1 MSQLNGGA
9 IEKIQELTLAA
20 VHTQELK
27 TTICPTVMLPSGY
40 GIESLE
46 RFNLNRFRFRGALE
60 TTSIADFVRYSV
72 GYAVIDTPSR
82 CFIDAESMSARAVFN
97 IGSLDEPGH
106 ADNVASI
113 RLKKT
118 APFRALL
125 AINGDRLS
133 QKQIAEWLEDWSD
146 FLLAFDAEG
155 ETMDISKAA
164 QAVRRVTIQ
173 QTNQADH
180 EDSDFAGRKSL
191 MQSVEASSKDVMP
204 VAFEFKC
211 IPYEGLG
218 ERRFSLRNSLL
229 KSGEPVFVLRIVQLE
244 AQEEEMANEFRD
256 LLIAQFDDKPVDT
269 FIGNFKA

>member
-1 MSQLNGGA
+1 MSQLNGDA

-20 VHTQELK
+20 VHTQDLK

-46 RFNLNRFRFRGALE
+46 RFNLNRFRFRGTLE

-72 GYAVIDTPSR
+72 GYAVIDTPAR

-113 RLKKT
+113 RLKT

-125 AINGDRLS
+125 AVNGDRLS

-146 FLLAFDAEG
+146 LLLAFDTEG
-155 ETMDISKAA
+155 TTMDISKAA

-173 QTNQADH
+173 QTNQAEH
-180 EDSDFAGRKSL
+180 EDSDFAGKNR
-191 MQSVEASSKDVMP
+191 
-204 VAFEFKC
+204 
-211 IPYEGLG
+211 
-218 ERRFSLRNSLL
+218 
-229 KSGEPVFVLRIVQLE
+229 
-244 AQEEEMANEFRD
+244 
-256 LLIAQFDDKPVDT
+256 
-269 FIGNFKA
+269 

>member
-1 MSQLNGGA
+1 MSQLNGDA

-27 TTICPTVMLPSGY
+27 TTLCPTVMLPSGY

-46 RFNLNRFRFRGALE
+46 RFNLHRFRFRGALE

-72 GYAVIDTPSR
+72 GYAVTDTPAR

-125 AINGDRLS
+125 TINGERLS
-133 QKQIAEWLEDWSD
+133 QKQIAE
-146 FLLAFDAEG
+146 A
-155 ETMDISKAA
+155 
-164 QAVRRVTIQ
+164 
-173 QTNQADH
+173 
-180 EDSDFAGRKSL
+180 SL
-191 MQSVEASSKDVMP
+191 MRAIASRLDVTFVALTEALDQNKALKAELEP
-204 VAFEFKC
+204 
-211 IPYEGLG
+211 
-218 ERRFSLRNSLL
+218 LR
-229 KSGEPVFVLRIVQLE
+229 G
-244 AQEEEMANEFRD
+244 
-256 LLIAQFDDKPVDT
+256 
-269 FIGNFKA
+269 GH